1 MSTYFQALSA
11 SGDPD
16 FIYNHDGDTGRC
28 LWKVRNPM
36 PDGPGLR
43 SLEGTI
49 LTSDKFKTYLDCEQ
63 CRDDNATNTLY
74 VRYITPTDE

>member
-1 MSTYFQALSA
+1 
-11 SGDPD
+11 
-16 FIYNHDGDTGRC
+16 
-28 LWKVRNPM
+28 M